1 MSPATT
7 TPAVPTAAA
16 TTAARSVRVV
26 ARTQDGQRYSYTLQ
40 APSTWDAFDA
50 VLERFGPELAR
61 CSVRPTTAQEAAN
74 V

>member
-1 MSPATT
+1 MSPTTT
-7 TPAVPTAAA
+7 TPAVPTAA

-26 ARTQDGQRYSYTLQ
+26 ARTHDGQRYSYTLR

-74 V
+74 A

>member
-7 TPAVPTAAA
+7 TPAVPTAP

-61 CSVRPTTAQEAAN
+61 CSVRPTTTPEAAN